1 MIYISSWPI
10 HVFLINE
17 EKNNIDQEVFRL
29 GYIILDYFIY
39 KYLSYQ
45 VSR

>member
-10 HVFLINE
+10 PVFLINE

-39 KYLSYQ
+39 QYLSYQ